1 MTRLLIELVLLQVT
15 GTIANVRRN
24 RRIKSGE
31 VLEEEREEPIVN
43 GRNRRDETEPVVNG
57 RDGEQR
63 RTSRVV
69 SGQSTHTVQ
78 GMDGS
83 ITSPLELAL
92 IWCYYIVA
100 EETSFAAES
109 SFTRAP
115 LNTRLVGRQAG
126 LSPAHAPKGKGKE
139 KEVEQASLKGVPL
152 EVQEALVLEDLLYVL
167 MVRLNLDGSNDISLI
182 VLLL

>member
-1 MTRLLIELVLLQVT
+1 M
-15 GTIANVRRN
+15 
-24 RRIKSGE
+24 
-31 VLEEEREEPIVN
+31 
-43 GRNRRDETEPVVNG
+43 
-57 RDGEQR
+57 
-63 RTSRVV
+63 
-69 SGQSTHTVQ
+69 
-78 GMDGS
+78 
-83 ITSPLELAL
+83 
-92 IWCYYIVA
+92 A

-167 MVRLNLDGSNDISLI
+167 MVRLNLDGANDIPLI
-182 VLLL
+182 VLLLQGIPGTYITVHPSYDPEVSGDGVQYAPNPSLG